1 MNSLQGHLLIST
13 PDLRDGNF
21 AQAIV
26 LILGHNEEGAMGLVL
41 NRPSET
47 SIQYA
52 WEQVRETSCQRT
64 ELVRVGGPCPGPL
77 MVLHQRPLLSNATA
91 LPEVYL
97 TQSTELIEQLV
108 DCTEGPMRFFLGYA
122 GWGPGQ
128 LENELEV
135 GAWLT
140 LPATADHV
148 FSERELD
155 WDLLLRRAGSANF
168 YSSLGFPHVPSDPN
182 VN

>member
-1 MNSLQGHLLIST
+1 
-13 PDLRDGNF
+13 
-21 AQAIV
+21 
-26 LILGHNEEGAMGLVL
+26 
-41 NRPSET
+41 
-47 SIQYA
+47 
-52 WEQVRETSCQRT
+52 
-64 ELVRVGGPCPGPL
+64 

>member
-1 MNSLQGHLLIST
+1 MNSLQAHLLIAT
-13 PDLRDGNF
+13 PDLRDSNF
-21 AQAIV
+21 SQSIV

-52 WEQVRETSCQRT
+52 WEQVRETTCQRT

-77 MVLHQRPLLSNATA
+77 MALHQRPLLSNATV

-97 TQSTELIEQLV
+97 TQTTELIEQLV
-108 DCTEGPMRFFLGYA
+108 DEIEGPMRFFLGYA
-122 GWGPGQ
+122 GWGPDQ
-128 LENELEV
+128 LDGEIAA

-140 LPATADHV
+140 LPATSEHV
-148 FSERELD
+148 FSEQELD

-168 YSSLGFPHVPSDPN
+168 YSSLGFRHVPSDPN
-182 VN
+182 LN